1 MQNIVNFL
9 YIFKKLIKRFL
20 AHNEMFKIIFN
31 YFFVSSNHFSR
42 IPKVHYGGSR
52 GGELGGPSVKIKK
65 LNQYFPE
72 SSWKFNILYLLSN
85 SIYLNPLSCK
95 LIKKKGL
102 PVVLNQN
109 GVFYPAWFD
118 GNWEKENYKMSQIYC
133 LADYILWQSK
143 FCKKACEKFLDKR
156 IGIGEILYNSV
167 DTSIFVPKNRGNK
180 KRFSFLITG
189 NIRRKNNYRIS
200 IVLIALKEILKKNTE
215 VELIIAGYVEDRKY
229 FFSKIRDLKIQDNVI
244 FIETYSQ
251 KDAPEIYQLADAY
264 ITMSYQDN
272 CPTAVLEAMA
282 CGLPILYSNSGGIPE
297 LVDNESGLGINVK
310 RNWNKII
317 VPSSSAVSE
326 GMEKIIE
333 NRNNMSQASR
343 TRSVEFF
350 DLKIWI
356 SKHQNIFEKLLEN
369 RK

>member
-1 MQNIVNFL
+1 MQNILSFL
-9 YIFKKLIKRFL
+9 NISKKLLKRL
-20 AHNEMFKIIFN
+20 LTHNEMIKIIFN
-31 YFFVSSNHFSR
+31 YFFVSSNFNSVT
-42 IPKVHYGGSR
+42 PKVHYGGSR
-52 GGELGGPSVKIKK
+52 KGELGGPSVKTKK

-72 SSWKFNILYLLSN
+72 YSWKFNIIYLLSN

-95 LIKKKGL
+95 LIKKKRL

-118 GNWEKENYKMSQIYC
+118 GNWEKENNKMAQIYC

-143 FCKKACEKFLDKR
+143 FCKKACEKFLGKR

-200 IVLIALKEILKKNTE
+200 IVLLALKEIIRKNTE

-229 FFSKIRDLKIQDNVI
+229 FFSKIRDLNIQDNVI
-244 FIETYSQ
+244 FMETYSQ
-251 KDAPEIYQLADAY
+251 KDAPKIYQLADAY
-264 ITMSYQDN
+264 ITMTYQDN

-282 CGLPILYSNSGGIPE
+282 SGLPILYSNSGGIPE
-297 LVDNESGLGINVK
+297 LVDKESGLGINVK
-310 RNWNKII
+310 SSWNKTI
-317 VPSSSAVSE
+317 VPSSSAISE

-333 NRNNMSQASR
+333 DRNNMSQAAR
-343 TRSVEFF
+343 IRSVQFF

-356 SKHQNIFEKLLEN
+356 SKHQNIFEKLLAN
-369 RK
+369 RT